1 MATYTIINKQ
11 VVDNVGVVQTLTDTP
26 IQPGQ
31 SITIS
36 GLTGFNGTYT
46 VTACPEHL
54 FLGVNEYGDY
64 VYDPAII
71 ILNQIAFELTTA
83 DLERQPAAG
92 TITYTPTCTWITAG
106 DVEDWLGFTVTPATA
121 DADLLTMAV
130 GAANQFAWRRRLEA
144 GYQDSLTTVPSLDV
158 KLGTVMYGG
167 YLYRQRGSID
177 QYASFDPLATGAP
190 VGGSFGDIM
199 RLLGINRPAVA

>member
-26 IQPGQ
+26 IQVGQ

>member
-71 ILNQIAFELTTA
+71 ILNQIAFELITA

-158 KLGTVMYGG
+158 KLGTVMLGG
-167 YLYRQRGSID
+167 YYYRARGSID

-190 VGGSFGDIM
+190 IGGSFGDIM

>member
-26 IQPGQ
+26 IQVGQ
-31 SITIS
+31 SITIG
-36 GLTGFNGTYT
+36 GLAGFNGTYV
-46 VTACPEHL
+46 VTACPERL

-64 VYDPAII
+64 IYDDAII
-71 ILNQIAFELTTA
+71 IQNQIAFALTAA
-83 DLERQPAAG
+83 DLDRQTASG
-92 TITYTPTCTWITAG
+92 TITYTPTCTWIVAG

-144 GYQDSLTTVPSLDV
+144 GYEDSLTTVPSLDV

>member
-26 IQPGQ
+26 IQVGQ

-106 DVEDWLGFTVTPATA
+106 DVEDWLGFTVTPATS